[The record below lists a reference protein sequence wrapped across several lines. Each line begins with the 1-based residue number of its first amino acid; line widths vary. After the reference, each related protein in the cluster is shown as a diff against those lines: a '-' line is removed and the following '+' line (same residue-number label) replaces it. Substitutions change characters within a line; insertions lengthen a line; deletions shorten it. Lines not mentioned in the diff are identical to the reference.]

1 MRSMNRS
8 RQPTPTTEILGL
20 VLLTAGWLSLV
31 GTTGCSQQVPV
42 SASSGTAKS
51 SQLPFER
58 VSDSG
63 GISPTAGFT
72 FDEIPAGTKFT
83 IRLQAAL
90 SSAESQV
97 GQSFD
102 GVVDEP
108 VIIAGKTVV
117 PRGSTV
123 TGSVVAA
130 RAYQSLQQPGYL
142 RVALESILV
151 NGKAF
156 PLRTSTVFAKGASY
170 GKREAPSMTRS
181 AADPAQNS
189 ANATP
194 LPLGPR
200 LGDVRFSTGHRL
212 TFRLAHPLHVE
223 S

>member
-20 VLLTAGWLSLV
+20 VLLTAGWLSLI
-31 GTTGCSQQVPV
+31 GTAGCSQQVPV

-181 AADPAQNS
+181 ATDPAQNS
-189 ANATP
+189 ANAAP